1 MSQLVLISHGTF
13 SEHLKQ
19 STEMIMG
26 PQSNIHSVCLLPADG
41 PKEFQEKLESVLHN
55 LDDFTIFCDLAG
67 GTPCNVATQ
76 LLMTGWSFELY
87 SGMNMPM
94 IISYING
101 EMIGSKG
108 DIVEESKAGIS
119 LINDRLAAMT
129 DDEDEDE

>member
-1 MSQLVLISHGTF
+1 
-13 SEHLKQ
+13 
-19 STEMIMG
+19 
-26 PQSNIHSVCLLPADG
+26 
-41 PKEFQEKLESVLHN
+41 
-55 LDDFTIFCDLAG
+55 
-67 GTPCNVATQ
+67 
-76 LLMTGWSFELY
+76 
-87 SGMNMPM
+87 MNMPM

>member
-1 MSQLVLISHGTF
+1 MSHLVLISHGTF

-26 PQSNIHSVCLLPADG
+26 PQNNIHSVSLLPAEG
-41 PKEFQEKLESVLHN
+41 PKEFQEKLESVLSE

-67 GTPCNVATQ
+67 GTPCNVAVN
-76 LLMTGWSFELY
+76 LLMTGSSFELY

-94 IISYING
+94 IISFING

-108 DIVEESKAGIS
+108 DIVEESRAGIS
-119 LINDRLAAMT
+119 LLNDRLAAL
-129 DDEDEDE
+129 DEDEDE

>member
-26 PQSNIHSVCLLPADG
+26 PQSNIHSVCLLPAEG
-41 PKEFQEKLESVLHN
+41 PKEFQEKLETVLN
-55 LDDFTIFCDLAG
+55 QLDDFTIFCDLAG
-67 GTPCNVATQ
+67 GTPCNVAVK
-76 LLMTGWSFELY
+76 LLMTGSSFELY

-94 IISYING
+94 IISFING

-108 DIVEESKAGIS
+108 DIVGESRAGIS
-119 LINDRLAAMT
+119 LLNDRLTAVDDE
-129 DDEDEDE
+129 DDEDE

>member
-26 PQSNIHSVCLLPADG
+26 PQNNIHSVCLLPAEG
-41 PKEFQEKLESVLHN
+41 PKEFQEKLEAVLDK

-67 GTPCNVATQ
+67 GTPCNVAVK
-76 LLMTGWSFELY
+76 LLMTGSSFELY

-94 IISYING
+94 VISFING

-108 DIVEESKAGIS
+108 DIVEESRAGIS
-119 LINDRLAAMT
+119 LLNDRLAAADE
-129 DDEDEDE
+129 DDEDE